1 MTNFRMERIRSA
13 VLEEIGRLLVHE
25 EIRDPRVNSLVLVR
39 DVDVSK
45 DLQHAKVHISG
56 YISARKLDRAV
67 EGLNHAAGFI
77 QSKLARRLKMKST
90 PRLHFLAD
98 HSIEQGF
105 EITERLREVSREDHD
120 VSGAHPDRDE
130 PDRDEPDR
138 YDPDRDDPDRD
149 DPDRDG
155 VDRAGGVPGS
165 QDGPDASDPGDEAG
179 LSGA

>member
-77 QSKLARRLKMKST
+77 QAKLAQRLKMKST
-90 PRLHFLAD
+90 PRLQFLAD
-98 HSIEQGF
+98 HSIEEGF
-105 EITERLREVSREDHD
+105 EITERLREIAPEDD
-120 VSGAHPDRDE
+120 GDAGSAEGTDRSGA
-130 PDRDEPDR
+130 
-138 YDPDRDDPDRD
+138 
-149 DPDRDG
+149 
-155 VDRAGGVPGS
+155 
-165 QDGPDASDPGDEAG
+165 
-179 LSGA
+179 